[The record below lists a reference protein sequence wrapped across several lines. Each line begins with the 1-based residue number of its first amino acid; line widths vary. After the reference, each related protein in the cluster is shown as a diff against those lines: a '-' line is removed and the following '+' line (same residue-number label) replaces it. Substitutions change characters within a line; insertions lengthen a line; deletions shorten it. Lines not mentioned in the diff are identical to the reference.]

1 MLANKKIMSPI
12 DNYLFESLESFELFV
27 SFKLF
32 ISFKSFV
39 LFESLE
45 SFVWM
50 RFNMSS
56 FNSLC
61 EKDFD
66 IFSSCMNLFLR
77 GFNAA
82 SIFYFVNE
90 LCMLY

>member
-45 SFVWM
+45 SFV
-50 RFNMSS
+50 
-56 FNSLC
+56 
-61 EKDFD
+61 
-66 IFSSCMNLFLR
+66 
-77 GFNAA
+77 
-82 SIFYFVNE
+82 
-90 LCMLY
+90 